1 MAEQIIDIR
10 ERIEK
15 MRIKFEDDHKSE
27 SYDTSSDEKKG
38 FNEEKKEI
46 ENSANEVNNYQKNS
60 NLTIKEIECI
70 TKKELYEKIGC
81 KY

>member
-1 MAEQIIDIR
+1 MLKKIYKNNGFIYISKNNNIDYNNIF
-10 ERIEK
+10 I
-15 MRIKFEDDHKSE
+15 
-27 SYDTSSDEKKG
+27 
-38 FNEEKKEI
+38 
-46 ENSANEVNNYQKNS
+46 NNYQKNS